1 MVHESESLD
10 ENNEVEAVPSGTGTL
25 FDGGPTGVRRFLH
38 NGSIKLDYKKPIR
51 LPKVKTV
58 SCLFMFC
65 FTNMIYLV
73 INYCNYKYS
82 ICIALPSNLQPP
94 AIQSKML

>member
-25 FDGGPTGVRRFLH
+25 FDGEPTGVRRFLH
-38 NGSIKLDYKKPIR
+38 NGSIKLDDKNPIR

-58 SCLFMFC
+58 SSLFMFC
-65 FTNMIYLV
+65 FTNVIYLV
-73 INYCNYKYS
+73 INYCNYKYI